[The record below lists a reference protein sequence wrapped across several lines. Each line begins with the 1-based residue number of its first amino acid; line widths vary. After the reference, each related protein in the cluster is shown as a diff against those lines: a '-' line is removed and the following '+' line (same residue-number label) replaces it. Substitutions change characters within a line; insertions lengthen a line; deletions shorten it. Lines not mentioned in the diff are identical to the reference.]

1 MFSDLEQKVGTKAV
15 VHFGPVSAEKQR
27 IAEEVASMLKLNVDI
42 DTTSSERLV
51 SFSFFTLCCY
61 ILPTLH
67 LVDSLSIT

>member
-51 SFSFFTLCCY
+51 SFSF
-61 ILPTLH
+61 LPSVATFCLRYTWW
-67 LVDSLSIT
+67 IPCQ